1 MYLLAPVTEH
11 RWGLFMHWRA
21 QGRRIWCEAQRSE
34 RALVEVISGAFF
46 YPFTHSALWSI
57 VPSEVQENS
66 VHLSFDEAP
75 VLDPWAFF
83 YAVIALCFPA
93 MNYEH
98 DEEWATGGFK
108 DGTRMP
114 QATPLHMM
122 AAIAGTIEE
131 ISPNLPE
138 QSVLRAKNRGSFC
151 GDPRTHC
158 YALP

>member
-34 RALVEVISGAFF
+34 RALVEVISG
-46 YPFTHSALWSI
+46 
-57 VPSEVQENS
+57 
-66 VHLSFDEAP
+66 
-75 VLDPWAFF
+75 AFF

-131 ISPNLPE
+131 ISPNLQE

-151 GDPRTHC
+151 GDPRTHF